1 MTQPTPDPTPRGAA
15 TVGAVH
21 SVLRRCGFF
30 RGLSDATL
38 AEIAAL
44 GRMVRFDRGAVVFR
58 EGDPC
63 PGIYAVGSG
72 AVRVFRTAPGGKEH
86 LLHLSEEG
94 MTFAEVAAIGR
105 FPCPATAQAV
115 EDTVCALLP
124 RDEFLHRLEQD
135 HALSLQ
141 LLRGMAGWVHHLVG
155 LMEDIVLRDAA
166 GRLAGHLL
174 RHARGGD
181 SVVLPMLKKDLAS
194 HLNLTSE
201 TLSRTLRRLH
211 EREIIETT
219 ADGGLRLLDRDGL
232 RRIAEGAPLT

>member
-1 MTQPTPDPTPRGAA
+1 M
-15 TVGAVH
+15 VSAVH
-21 SVLRRCGFF
+21 TVLRRCGFF
-30 RGLSDATL
+30 RGLSEATL
-38 AEIAAL
+38 AEVAAL

-63 PGIYAVGSG
+63 PGLYAVGAG

-124 RDEFLHRLEQD
+124 RDPFLRRLEED
-135 HALSLQ
+135 HALCLQ

-174 RHARGGD
+174 RHTGRDDA
-181 SVVLPMLKKDLAS
+181 VALPMLKKDLAS

-201 TLSRTLRRLH
+201 TLSRTLRRLQDRALV
-211 EREIIETT
+211 EALPDGALRVLDRAALQRI
-219 ADGGLRLLDRDGL
+219 ADGS
-232 RRIAEGAPLT
+232 PLT